1 MSQPLQPTPRT
12 TLGRHPERGSHDRAV
27 VERILDEA
35 LVCHVGFVADGVPYV
50 IPASFGRDGDRILL
64 HGSAQGRMM
73 RALASGAPACVTVT
87 LLDGLVLA
95 RSAFHHSVN
104 YRSVV
109 LLGTPVVITDREG
122 KREALRVVVEH
133 VVPGRWRDARPPT
146 DAELDA
152 TTVVALPV
160 DEASAKIRSGPPVE
174 LERDAHLP
182 AWAGVLPLE
191 TVAGAPVPDAAAQAT
206 PVPEYLTAYAR
217 RR

>member
-73 RALASGAPACVTVT
+73 RALASGGTACVTVT
-87 LLDGLVLA
+87 LVDGLVLA

-109 LLGTPVVITDREG
+109 VLGTPTVIGDRER
-122 KREALRVVVEH
+122 KREALRVILEH

-174 LERDAHLP
+174 LERDARHP

-191 TVAGAPVPDAAAQAT
+191 TVVGAPVPDAAAQAT
-206 PVPEYLTAYAR
+206 PVPEYLIAYTR